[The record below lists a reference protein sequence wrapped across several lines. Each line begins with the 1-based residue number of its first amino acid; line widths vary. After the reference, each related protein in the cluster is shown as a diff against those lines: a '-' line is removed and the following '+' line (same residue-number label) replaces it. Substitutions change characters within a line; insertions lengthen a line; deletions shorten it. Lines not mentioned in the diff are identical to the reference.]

1 MIFSRKTWGRRQRN
15 TATAGH
21 PKFKERIVSIRNP
34 VHGDR
39 PEQVAA
45 AANRFAAELHP
56 LTRLRETL
64 RQRMRLATWRIGIG
78 AVYGL
83 KRAIDLTGA
92 ALGTLLLAPV
102 FILTALAI
110 KLEDRGPVFYAQTR
124 VGLHGRTFRMFKF
137 RSMVVDAERLQRKL
151 DAQNES
157 AAGVL
162 FKMRDDP
169 RITRVGRL
177 IRKLSIDELPQLL
190 NVLGG
195 SMSIVGPRPP
205 LPREVEQYTQEE
217 RMRLEVKPGI
227 TCIWQ
232 VSGRSEIDFQGQV
245 RLDLDYIRGRSFLG
259 DIALILRTIPVVLL
273 GKGAY

>member
-1 MIFSRKTWGRRQRN
+1 MSKRIPVPGDAPNRN
-15 TATAGH
+15 
-21 PKFKERIVSIRNP
+21 
-34 VHGDR
+34 
-39 PEQVAA
+39 AA
-45 AANRFAAELHP
+45 SANRFAAELNP
-56 LTRLRETL
+56 MSRFRGQL
-64 RQRMRLATWRIGIG
+64 RQRARLATWRVGIR

-83 KRAIDLTGA
+83 KRGIDIAGG
-92 ALGTLLLAPV
+92 ALGTLLLSPV

-124 VGLHGRTFRMFKF
+124 VGLHGRAFRMFKF
-137 RSMVVDAERLQRKL
+137 RSMVVNAERLQRKL

-177 IRKLSIDELPQLL
+177 IRKLSIDELPQLF

-195 SMSIVGPRPP
+195 AMSIVGPRPP

-259 DIALILRTIPVVLL
+259 DIGLILRTIPVVLL

>member
-1 MIFSRKTWGRRQRN
+1 MVSRKT
-15 TATAGH
+15 ASPMPPAGA
-21 PKFKERIVSIRNP
+21 R
-34 VHGDR
+34 
-39 PEQVAA
+39 AA
-45 AANRFAAELHP
+45 DHFVAELHP
-56 LTRLRETL
+56 VARATATL
-64 RQRMRLATWRIGIG
+64 RRRRRLAVWRIGVS

-83 KRAIDLTGA
+83 KRSIDLAGA
-92 ALGTLLLAPV
+92 AFGTLLLAPV

-124 VGLHGRTFRMFKF
+124 VGLHGRNFRMFKF

-157 AAGVL
+157 VAGVL

-177 IRKLSIDELPQLL
+177 IRKLSIDELPQLF